1 MVRIA
6 IGGAILIAMS
16 VAHAGAEDDFPIGGT
31 YLRDIVCTG
40 DGSHRPD
47 LLVRITRQ
55 RIESPMGACNILN
68 RRRAGAAFH
77 LHVEC
82 KVAGD
87 QSILG
92 DVTFTIRDERT
103 VDFEDQDHTSDATLH
118 RCSR

>member
-1 MVRIA
+1 MLRTVLGAAIVIA
-6 IGGAILIAMS
+6 ASA
-16 VAHAGAEDDFPIGGT
+16 AGALAEDEFPIAGT
-31 YLRDIVCTG
+31 WLRDIACNG
-40 DGSHRPD
+40 NGSHRPD

-55 RIESPMGACNILN
+55 RIESSMGVCNILS
-68 RRRAGAAFH
+68 RKRAGPALS

-82 KVAGD
+82 RISGD

-118 RCSR
+118 RCSE